1 MAAVVRSG
9 LFPQALGVA
18 RGPARCSL
26 PAGGPSTVLLWC
38 RKAMGSFSARIQ
50 GKPLKEAQ
58 GEVLYS
64 AQFLEWFSEEARRI
78 YGDVISTA
86 SREKRALVLKQPV
99 GVAAVITPV
108 GTRGDR
114 PGGSGARW
122 VAPPLMASAPVP
134 SGTSPAP

>member
-1 MAAVVRSG
+1 MM
-9 LFPQALGVA
+9 
-18 RGPARCSL
+18 GP
-26 PAGGPSTVLLWC
+26 
-38 RKAMGSFSARIQ
+38 FSARVQ

-108 GTRGDR
+108 RGGTGRGIRCTLGRR
-114 PGGSGARW
+114 P
-122 VAPPLMASAPVP
+122 L
-134 SGTSPAP
+134 